1 MNNTLAVILAG
12 GRGQR
17 MNILSKVRPKPVLP
31 FAGSFRVVDFV
42 LTNCLRS
49 EISNVMV
56 LTDYQREHM
65 GNYISSWYQANGN
78 SKNLHVME
86 PYDGSFTGTANAV
99 YQNLDFI
106 EKANVHRVLVLAA
119 DHVYKMDYRKMSA
132 FHDKVGAEVTIGT
145 ITVPIQE
152 AHRFGV
158 LTVDNMRVQSF
169 MEKPKL
175 PKSNLVSMGIYI
187 FDKDVLVQALKED
200 AMNPASVHDFGNSIV
215 PNMVKGNRLFA
226 YTYNDYWQ
234 DIGTV
239 NAYYDANIELTRYVP
254 ALTLNSNWPVLTLDD
269 HIPYTKVISKNDIAN
284 SIVGRDCVIKGR
296 VENSVLSPSV
306 RVEENAVVRNS
317 IVMAGTVIGANSIV
331 DGAILDEQV
340 TVGDFCYIGF
350 GSKSALEG
358 KNPAVIGKGSIIP
371 SHTAVGRNCTIP
383 PGMTLLNSKTSV
395 IQPDTVL
402 QTVAA

>member
-1 MNNTLAVILAG
+1 MNNALAVILAG

-65 GNYISSWYQANGN
+65 ANYISSWYQANGN
-78 SKNLHVME
+78 SRNLHIME

-106 EKANVHRVLVLAA
+106 EKANVQKVVVLAA
-119 DHVYKMDYRKMSA
+119 DHVYKMDYRKMLA

-158 LTVDNMRVQSF
+158 LTVNNMRVQSF
-169 MEKPKL
+169 TEKPKL

-187 FDKDVLVQALKED
+187 FEKDVLVQKLKED
-200 AMNPASVHDFGNSIV
+200 AMNPLSAHDFGNSIV
-215 PNMVKGNRLFA
+215 PEMVKSNRLFA

-254 ALTLNSNWPVLTLDD
+254 TLTLNSSWPVLTVDD
-269 HIPYTKVISKNDIAN
+269 YIPHTKVISNNDITN

-306 RVEENAVVRNS
+306 RVEENALVKNS
-317 IVMAGTVIGANSIV
+317 IIMAGTVIGAHSII
-331 DGAILDEQV
+331 DSAILDEQV
-340 TVGDFCYIGF
+340 NVGEFCYIGF
-350 GSKSALEG
+350 GSKSPMEA
-358 KNPAVIGKGSIIP
+358 KNPAVIGKGSNIP
-371 SHTAVGRNCTIP
+371 SHTAVGRNCNIP
-383 PGMTLLNSKTSV
+383 PGTKLINSKTSV

-402 QTVAA
+402 QSVA